1 VGVWTTRLEARAIS
15 DRAKLYLDVAKGECV
30 YRAAW
35 GGRDEEVAIMAG
47 DGFEWG

>member
-1 VGVWTTRLEARAIS
+1 VGVWTKFEARNN
-15 DRAKLYLDVAKGECV
+15 RAKLYLDVVKGECV